1 MKTTRPPE
9 ETSALKE
16 ENRKLRAELEQARLS
31 EKRFLDALRLSP
43 MALCHHD
50 RDLRY
55 TWLYNGHMGFV
66 QDDVIGLTDWDILD
80 QDLADRM
87 GVIKQRVLDTGI
99 GERVEMPTVS
109 GDENSE
115 YFDLVV
121 EPLKDRDSGDVVGLS
136 CSGIDVTEDRR
147 RREAYKAA
155 EENLRFIFNASPMPI
170 VVTRQED
177 GSPLFFNHSAEKIF
191 NLNQDE
197 NVFDLLGVRADVD
210 GHFAQN
216 HDIDHHKLTYENED
230 GATFY
235 LSMSCTRI
243 FYDGEAAV
251 LASFQDL
258 TSEVQYQKRLEEAK
272 ERAELANL
280 AKSQFLASASHDLR
294 QPLHAMGLLLNV
306 LENYISNDAGV
317 AVLKRVTTSLE
328 AMNDLFSGILD
339 ISKLDA
345 NAVPVKLEPVDVAA
359 CFEMLKQEFMP
370 LAQKKGLGLIFVN
383 STTHI
388 ATDRVQFERILR
400 NLISNAIRYTQSGR
414 ILIGARRQGQ
424 RLRFY
429 VCDNGVGIAP
439 TDQELIFQEF
449 RQIGNP
455 ERDRRKGLGL
465 GLAICDRLSRLL
477 DTEIEVK
484 SKLGQGSVFS
494 FDQPLTQIETGVKD
508 VSHHDDK
515 AALVGKCIMF
525 VEDEIDVQVATRYML
540 ETWDCEP
547 WIVGSVKEARD
558 LCETHGRAPDFLV
571 ADYRLRKDETGLQAI
586 QAVREWAQTPVPALI
601 LSGETAPELIQHLE
615 SQKLPFLNKPIMPR
629 ELHGILVK
637 ELRKSQA

>member
-1 MKTTRPPE
+1 MKKTCQPDDIA
-9 ETSALKE
+9 ALKD
-16 ENRKLRAELEQARLS
+16 ENRQLRAELERARLS

-121 EPLKDRDSGDVVGLS
+121 EPLKEGDNGDVVGLS

-170 VVTRQED
+170 VVTRQNN
-177 GSPLFFNHSAEKIF
+177 GAPLFFNHAADRIF
-191 NLNQDE
+191 NLKQGED
-197 NVFDLLGVRADVD
+197 VFDLLGVRADVD

-216 HDIDHHKLTYENED
+216 LDIDHHKLTYENED
-230 GATFY
+230 GASFY

-294 QPLHAMGLLLNV
+294 QPLHAMGLLLSV
-306 LENYISNDAGV
+306 LEGYINHEAGG

-339 ISKLDA
+339 ISRLDA
-345 NAVPVKLEPVDVAA
+345 NAVPIKQETVDVAA
-359 CFEMLKQEFMP
+359 CFEILKQEFMP
-370 LAQKKGLGLIFVN
+370 LAQKKNLRLIFVT
-383 STTHI
+383 STTYI
-388 ATDRVQFERILR
+388 ATDRIQFERILR

-414 ILIGARRQGQ
+414 IVVGARRRGGN
-424 RLRFY
+424 LRFY
-429 VCDNGVGIAP
+429 VCDSGVGIAP
-439 TDQELIFQEF
+439 QDQEVIFQEF

-465 GLAICDRLSRLL
+465 GLAICERISRLL
-477 DTEIEVK
+477 DTEIQVA
-484 SKLGQGSVFS
+484 SQLGKGSVFS
-494 FDQPLTQIETGVKD
+494 FDQPLTQVEKIVKNT
-508 VSHHDDK
+508 SHHDDQM
-515 AALVGKCIMF
+515 ALAGKCIMF
-525 VEDEIDVQVATRYML
+525 VEDEIDVQIATRYML
-540 ETWDCEP
+540 ETWACEP
-547 WIVGSVKEARD
+547 WIVGGVEEARE
-558 LCETHGRAPDFLV
+558 LCEKNGRAPDFLV

-586 QAVREWAQTPVPALI
+586 RAVREWAQVPVPALI
-601 LSGETAPELIQHLE
+601 LSGETVPELIHYLE
-615 SQKLPFLNKPIMPR
+615 SQGLPFLNKPVMPH
-629 ELHGILVK
+629 ELQRVLVK
-637 ELRKSQA
+637 EMRKSQI

>member
-1 MKTTRPPE
+1 MKTPHPPE
-9 ETSALKE
+9 DMRTLEE
-16 ENRKLRAELEQARLS
+16 ENQRLRAELEQARLS

-50 RDLRY
+50 RALRY

-80 QDLADRM
+80 KDLADRM
-87 GVIKQRVLDTGI
+87 GVIKQRVLDTGV

-121 EPLKDRDSGDVVGLS
+121 EPLKDCDSGEVVGLS

-170 VVTRQED
+170 VVTRQDD
-177 GSPLFFNHSAEKIF
+177 GVPLFFNHAAEDVF
-191 NLNQDE
+191 NLQPTEDVFVLLDVREEVNAHFVRNQ
-197 NVFDLLGVRADVD
+197 
-210 GHFAQN
+210 
-216 HDIDHHKLTYENED
+216 DIDHHKLTYQNEE
-230 GATFY
+230 GITFY

-251 LASFQDL
+251 LATFQDL
-258 TSEVQYQKRLEEAK
+258 TSEVEYQKRLEEAK

-294 QPLHAMGLLLNV
+294 QPLHAMGLLLSV
-306 LENYISNDAGV
+306 LESYISSDAGM

-345 NAVPVKLEPVDVAA
+345 NAVPLKMEAVSVAA
-359 CFEMLKQEFMP
+359 CFEMLKQEFLP
-370 LAQKKGLGLIFVN
+370 LAQKKGLRLLFVN
-383 STTHI
+383 SNTHI
-388 ATDRVQFERILR
+388 LTDRVQFERVLR
-400 NLISNAIRYTQSGR
+400 NLISNAIRYTESGR
-414 ILIGARRQGQ
+414 VLVGARRHGE

-429 VCDNGVGIAP
+429 VCDSGVGIAP
-439 TDQELIFQEF
+439 QDQEVIFQEF

-465 GLAICDRLSRLL
+465 GLAICERISHLL
-477 DTEIEVK
+477 DTEIGVASVPE
-484 SKLGQGSVFS
+484 QGSVFT
-494 FDQPLTQIETGVKD
+494 FEQPLTQVEQVEQNM
-508 VSHHDDK
+508 SAQDDK
-515 AALVGKCIMF
+515 AALSGKCIMF

-540 ETWDCEP
+540 EAWACEA
-547 WIVGSVKEARD
+547 WIVGSVQEARE
-558 LCETHGRAPDFLV
+558 LCEENGRAPDFLV
-571 ADYRLRKDETGLQAI
+571 VDYRLRANETGLQAI
-586 QAVREWAQTPVPALI
+586 QAVREWASHPVPALV

-615 SQKLPFLNKPIMPR
+615 ELGLPFLNKPVMPR
-629 ELHGILVK
+629 ELYNFLVK
-637 ELRKSQA
+637 ELRKSNA